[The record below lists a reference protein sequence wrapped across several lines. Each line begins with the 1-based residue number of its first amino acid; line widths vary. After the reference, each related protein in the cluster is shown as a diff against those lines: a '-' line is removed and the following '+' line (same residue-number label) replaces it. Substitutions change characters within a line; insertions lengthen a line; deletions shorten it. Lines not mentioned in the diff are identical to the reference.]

1 MPSTEAERSMRLFA
15 AEVLP
20 ALQDLDA
27 ARKPSAINLD
37 KDASLL

>member
-1 MPSTEAERSMRLFA
+1 MPSTEAERSVRLFA
-15 AEVLP
+15 AEVLL
-20 ALQDLDA
+20 ALQNLEP